1 MINVKN
7 LSFYR
12 ENRVVIDEL
21 DLQLEKGELVLLSGP
36 NGVGKS
42 SLLQLIGGVL
52 KPTSGE
58 ITINGMD
65 ISVMKVKDQALL
77 RSIAPQRR
85 IFTLAYSVGE
95 VLHLLPEKRRSFN
108 VDLIIESLGLVEI
121 MASKVTELSIGQQQ
135 RVSLAIAL
143 IQEADF
149 YLLDEPF
156 SAQDEDSVLNLV
168 ALLVEI
174 KKEKGVMVVSHNT
187 GTHYSQFDREIK
199 LT

>member
-12 ENRVVIDEL
+12 ESRVVIDEL
-21 DLQLEKGELVLLSGP
+21 DLQLEKGELVLLSGS

-42 SLLQLIGGVL
+42 TLLQLIGGVL

-58 ITINGMD
+58 ITINGTD
-65 ISVMKVKDQALL
+65 ISEMKVKDQALL

-168 ALLVEI
+168 ALLAEI

>member
-1 MINVKN
+1 MINIKN

-12 ENRVVIDEL
+12 ESRVVIDEL
-21 DLQLEKGELVLLSGP
+21 DLQLAKSELVLLSGP

-42 SLLQLIGGVL
+42 TLLQLIGGVL
-52 KPTSGE
+52 KPSSGE
-58 ITINGMD
+58 ITINGTS
-65 ISVMKVKDQALL
+65 ISAMKVKDQALL

-168 ALLVEI
+168 ALLAEI

>member
-1 MINVKN
+1 MIDVKN

-12 ENRVVIDEL
+12 GSHVVLDEL
-21 DLQLEKGELVLLSGP
+21 DLQLAKGELVLLSGS

-42 SLLQLIGGVL
+42 TLLQLIGGVL

-58 ITINGMD
+58 ITINGTA
-65 ISVMKVKDQALL
+65 ISKMKVKDQALL

-85 IFTLAYSVGE
+85 GFTLAYSVSE
-95 VLHLLPEKRRSFN
+95 ILHLLPEKRRSFN
-108 VDLIIESLGLVEI
+108 VDLIIESLGLAEI

-156 SAQDEDSVLNLV
+156 SAQDVDSILNLV
-168 ALLVEI
+168 ALLVES

>member
-12 ENRVVIDEL
+12 ESRVVIDEL
-21 DLQLEKGELVLLSGP
+21 DLQLEKGELVLLSGS

-42 SLLQLIGGVL
+42 TLLQLIGGVL

-58 ITINGMD
+58 ITINGTD
-65 ISVMKVKDQALL
+65 ISEMKVKDQALL

-85 IFTLAYSVGE
+85 IFSLAYSVGE

-156 SAQDEDSVLNLV
+156 SAQDEDSVFNLV
-168 ALLVEI
+168 ALLAEI
-174 KKEKGVMVVSHNT
+174 KKEKGVMVVSHNA
-187 GTHYSQFDREIK
+187 GAHYAQFDREIK
-199 LT
+199 LS

>member
-12 ENRVVIDEL
+12 ESRVVIDEL
-21 DLQLEKGELVLLSGP
+21 DLQLEKGELVLLSGS

-42 SLLQLIGGVL
+42 TLLQLIGGVL

-58 ITINGMD
+58 ITINGTD
-65 ISVMKVKDQALL
+65 ISEMKVKDQALL

-85 IFTLAYSVGE
+85 IFSLAYSVGE

-168 ALLVEI
+168 ALLAEI